1 MMTKQ
6 KLLLVAFSAIVV
18 FASFSVA
25 PVNAATKSYL
35 MMCKGGAG
43 ASLKIISNRD
53 GTNAT
58 FFFAR
63 SRNKG
68 LDNIAPGTCA
78 WMDRPVNSGE
88 PTEIFMHFPGV
99 LTSVQARY
107 ERPGQHSVQ
116 YELLGGGRSS
126 DRENL
131 QLLINAYRGAG
142 TFYVHAYS
150 DRANGVLRITKF
162 GR

>member
-1 MMTKQ
+1 M
-6 KLLLVAFSAIVV
+6 FSAIVIL
-18 FASFSVA
+18 ASFSIA
-25 PVNAATKSYL
+25 SVNAATESYL
-35 MMCKGGAG
+35 MMCKGGTG
-43 ASLKIISNRD
+43 SSLKIISNRD

-78 WMDRPVNSGE
+78 WMDRPVSSGE
-88 PTEIFMHFPGV
+88 PTEIFMQFPGV

-107 ERPGQHSVQ
+107 ERPGQHAVQ
-116 YELLGGGRSS
+116 YELLGGGRRS

-131 QLLINAYRGAG
+131 RLLINAYRGAG

>member
-1 MMTKQ
+1 MQKTKW
-6 KLLLVAFSAIVV
+6 KLLFVMFGMTVAGFST
-18 FASFSVA
+18 SSVD
-25 PVNAATKSYL
+25 AAKESYL

-43 ASLKIISNRD
+43 SSLKIISNRD

-58 FFFAR
+58 FYFAR

-78 WMDRPVNSGE
+78 WMDRPVNSSE

-99 LTSVQARY
+99 LTSVRARY
-107 ERPGQHSVQ
+107 ERPGQHELQ
-116 YELLGGGRSS
+116 YELLGGGRRT

-131 QLLINAYRGAG
+131 QLLINAYRGAS
-142 TFYVHAYS
+142 TFYVHAYT
-150 DRANGVLRITKF
+150 DRANGVLRITQF